1 MKTKNMCIIT
11 DGYPSDKRIVNTFV
25 EQLINKFADFDI
37 NCYVIAPQSLTRI
50 WFKGF
55 PKNPKEYYRVN
66 ENGKSIK
73 VYSPYYFTFSNKK
86 TIINTNKINLYSFEK
101 SVKKIFYKLSKTI
114 KFDVIYAHFIFP
126 SAIVANKL
134 SKRNNIPVYFA
145 YGENTS
151 YTIDYLGIEKTKKLL
166 DGINGV
172 ISVSTENKKR
182 LIDNNIIPEKLIR
195 VFPNAINNNI
205 FYKKDKMKAREKL
218 GFAKNDFIL
227 AFVGRFVN
235 VKGIDR
241 LCDTLNL
248 INNKNI
254 KAIFIGEGNIKPNY
268 KNTIFEGTIQHNEIA
283 DYLSASDIFVLP
295 TTAEGCCNAII
306 EALACGIPVISS
318 KESFNDDILDDSC
331 SIRINTMNVLEIK
344 EAIERLYN
352 DIKLRE
358 KLSEGALYM
367 AKKFEIQN
375 RAKGIIEFIEGT
387 MNNNIQEE

>member
-1 MKTKNMCIIT
+1 MNKEENLKTKNMCIIT

-151 YTIDYLGIEKTKKLL
+151 YTAGLDYNASTFGKTMYAVWID
-166 DGINGV
+166 
-172 ISVSTENKKR
+172 
-182 LIDNNIIPEKLIR
+182 
-195 VFPNAINNNI
+195 
-205 FYKKDKMKAREKL
+205 
-218 GFAKNDFIL
+218 
-227 AFVGRFVN
+227 
-235 VKGIDR
+235 
-241 LCDTLNL
+241 DT
-248 INNKNI
+248 
-254 KAIFIGEGNIKPNY
+254 A
-268 KNTIFEGTIQHNEIA
+268 
-283 DYLSASDIFVLP
+283 
-295 TTAEGCCNAII
+295 
-306 EALACGIPVISS
+306 PVV
-318 KESFNDDILDDSC
+318 
-331 SIRINTMNVLEIK
+331 TV
-344 EAIERLYN
+344 
-352 DIKLRE
+352 
-358 KLSEGALYM
+358 
-367 AKKFEIQN
+367 
-375 RAKGIIEFIEGT
+375 
-387 MNNNIQEE
+387 

>member
-1 MKTKNMCIIT
+1 MKIKNMCIIT

-25 EQLINKFADFDI
+25 EQLVNKFADFDI

-50 WFKGF
+50 WVKGF
-55 PKNPKEYYRVN
+55 PKNLKEYYRIN
-66 ENGKSIK
+66 ENGKRIK

-86 TIINTNKINLYSFEK
+86 TIINTNEINLYSFEK

-114 KFDVIYAHFIFP
+114 KFDLIYAHFIFP

-134 SKRNNIPVYFA
+134 GKRNNIPVYFA

-151 YTIDYLGIEKTKKLL
+151 YTIDYLGIDKTRKLL

-182 LIDNNIIPEKLIR
+182 LIDNNIVTEKLIK
-195 VFPNAINNNI
+195 VFPNAINNKI
-205 FYKKDKMKAREKL
+205 FYKKNKIETRKKL
-218 GFAKNDFIL
+218 GFDNDDFIV

-235 VKGIDR
+235 IKGIDR
-241 LCDTLNL
+241 LCDALNL
-248 INNKNI
+248 IDNKNI

-268 KNTIFEGTIQHNEIA
+268 KNTIFEGAIQHNDIA

-306 EALACGIPVISS
+306 EALACGLPIISS
-318 KESFNDDILDDSC
+318 RESFNDDILDDSC

-344 EAIERLYN
+344 EGIEGLYN
-352 DIKLRE
+352 DSKLRE
-358 KLSEGALYM
+358 KLSEGALDM
-367 AKKFEIQN
+367 AKKLKIEN
-375 RAKGIIEFIEGT
+375 RAKGIIEFIEYT
-387 MNNNIQEE
+387 MNKNFEK